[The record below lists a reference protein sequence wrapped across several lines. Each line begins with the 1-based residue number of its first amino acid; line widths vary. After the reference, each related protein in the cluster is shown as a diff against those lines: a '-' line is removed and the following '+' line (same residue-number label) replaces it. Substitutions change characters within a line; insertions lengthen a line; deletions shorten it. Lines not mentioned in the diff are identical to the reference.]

1 MDNDL
6 MEPDFIE
13 EGALG
18 AKNGFLSK
26 LKSDSLVFKLNKLPV
41 SSLLF
46 TPEIELSRCW
56 FPVVIDL
63 VRSVLD

>member
-1 MDNDL
+1 MDTDL
-6 MEPDFIE
+6 MEPVFID

-18 AKNGFLSK
+18 AKKGFLSK

-46 TPEIELSRCW
+46 TPEIELSRC
-56 FPVVIDL
+56 
-63 VRSVLD
+63 